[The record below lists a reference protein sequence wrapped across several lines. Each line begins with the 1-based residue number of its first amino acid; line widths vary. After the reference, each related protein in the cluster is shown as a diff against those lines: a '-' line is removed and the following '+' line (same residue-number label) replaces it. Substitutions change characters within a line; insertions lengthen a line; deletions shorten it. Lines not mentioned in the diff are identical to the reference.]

1 MSITSRARES
11 VWSDFSSYLSRLTIL
26 EGVSMA
32 RNRFG
37 SELVSEVSCLLSAL
51 PLGGL
56 KKFFESMKPSV
67 REHG

>member
-1 MSITSRARES
+1 
-11 VWSDFSSYLSRLTIL
+11 
-26 EGVSMA
+26 MA

-51 PLGGL
+51 PPTQGGL